1 MQLLSNRV
9 HKVLVGG
16 SDVHDK
22 WSNFYASF
30 CSRHVSKV
38 VFQRFLALDTSIG
51 DLANFIAIKLFP
63 LLIIKSF
70 EKVENVYRVDK
81 IDEGIAHVAPVFE
94 INREIEEVVLIPG
107 LSVNGLQ

>member
-9 HKVLVGG
+9 HKVLVWG
-16 SDVHDK
+16 SYVYDK

-30 CSRHVSKV
+30 CSGHVSKI
-38 VFQRFLALDTSIG
+38 VFQCFLTLDTSIG

-63 LLIIKSF
+63 LLIIESF
-70 EKVENVYRVDK
+70 EKVKNVYRVDK

-94 INREIEEVVLIPG
+94 VNWEIEEVILVLGI
-107 LSVNGLQ
+107 SVNGLQ

>member
-1 MQLLSNRV
+1 LQLLSNRE

-16 SDVHDK
+16 FDVYDK
-22 WSNFYASF
+22 WPNFYASF
-30 CSRHVSKV
+30 CCRHVSKV
-38 VFQRFLALDTSIG
+38 VFQCFLALDTSIG

-63 LLIIKSF
+63 FLIIKSF
-70 EKVENVYRVDK
+70 EKVKNVYRVDK

-94 INREIEEVVLIPG
+94 INGEIEEVVLVLG